1 MKKESNNE
9 SNELNESDLPYFVNV
24 DDDGKVMKNFR
35 RDNRAGE
42 DFEEVYAAFLNNENI
57 WIVENIKDT
66 HKLIIMDKETKTR
79 LYTVEFN
86 TTYDLLDVV
95 RLLGCDG
102 NVYASD
108 DEPMEK
114 KTNNEPTYS
123 DLMMQLAYWNG

>member
-9 SNELNESDLPYFVNV
+9 TNELNESDLPYFVNV